1 MGRLDQAM
9 ISLEQKPPLQQD
21 AARQFMFG
29 NSVKNLPYIRAWQK
43 ELDLVQLLLGWWDLC
58 FEAAI

>member
-1 MGRLDQAM
+1 MGCLDQAM

-43 ELDLVQLLLGWWDLC
+43 DLDLVHLILGWWDLC